1 MLSIYLTYPVTK
13 DLRCIKD
20 INVQL
25 LLMYYTYTNDKNI
38 FLLKYG
44 ETCSHMLQLKVKI
57 GTTFIKG
64 HLVIV
69 RFVEGGTGKAK
80 LVKQERFIKASD
92 GDELSSR

>member
-1 MLSIYLTYPVTK
+1 
-13 DLRCIKD
+13 
-20 INVQL
+20 
-25 LLMYYTYTNDKNI
+25 
-38 FLLKYG
+38 
-44 ETCSHMLQLKVKI
+44 MLQLKVKI

-69 RFVEGGTGKAK
+69 RFVEGGTDKAK

>member
-1 MLSIYLTYPVTK
+1 
-13 DLRCIKD
+13 
-20 INVQL
+20 
-25 LLMYYTYTNDKNI
+25 
-38 FLLKYG
+38 
-44 ETCSHMLQLKVKI
+44 MLQLKVKI